1 MKEELYFG
9 SNNIKII
16 NSNIFEL
23 LSKKDQKLILK
34 ELKKIENNNID
45 LSKLKEEEQN
55 KNSLLISSVY
65 FNLTEVSIY
74 LIDYLRNK
82 IKSTTQFLDYLN
94 LRNVK
99 GYDALLYAAYRGN
112 YSIFQKLLDNGAYL
126 NSSNITGLNVLHLY
140 WKYNSIFF

>member
-9 SNNIKII
+9 VNNIKKI

-23 LSKKDQKLILK
+23 LTKKDQKLILK
-34 ELKKIENNNID
+34 ELKKIENNNFD

-74 LIDYLRNK
+74 LIDYLRNQF
-82 IKSTTQFLDYLN
+82 KSTTQFLDYLN
-94 LRNVK
+94 LRNSK

-112 YSIFQKLLDNGAYL
+112 YSSSTRKLL
-126 NSSNITGLNVLHLY
+126 
-140 WKYNSIFF
+140 KYNISFNGKIYFQY